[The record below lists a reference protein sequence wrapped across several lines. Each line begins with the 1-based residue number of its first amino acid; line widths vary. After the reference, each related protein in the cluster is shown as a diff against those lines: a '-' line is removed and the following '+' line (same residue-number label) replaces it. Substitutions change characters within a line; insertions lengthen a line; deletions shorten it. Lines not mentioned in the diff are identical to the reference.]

1 MVRSGPW
8 LLAAALALLAPGA
21 ASRAADATAAV
32 AEPASGGEIGVA
44 SWYGARHQGK
54 PTASGARFDM
64 HKLTAAHKL
73 LPLDTRVRVTN
84 LRNGRTVE
92 VTVTDRG
99 PYAGGRVIDLSAR
112 AAEALDLKK
121 RGIGRVRIEVIDGD
135 DDAG

>member
-21 ASRAADATAAV
+21 ASLAADGTAA
-32 AEPASGGEIGVA
+32 AASAPDAEIGVA
-44 SWYGARHQGK
+44 SWYGPWHQGRK
-54 PTASGARFDM
+54 TASGARFDM
-64 HKLTAAHKL
+64 HKLTAAHRQ

-84 LRNGRTVE
+84 LRNGRSVE

-99 PYAGGRVIDLSAR
+99 PYVHGRVIDLSAR

-121 RGIGRVRIEVIDGD
+121 RGIGRVRIEVIDD
-135 DDAG
+135 DQAG

>member
-1 MVRSGPW
+1 MMRPGLW

-21 ASRAADATAAV
+21 ASRAAEATDV
-32 AEPASGGEIGVA
+32 DQPVPATEIGIA

-54 PTASGARFDM
+54 PTASGAPFDM

-99 PYAGGRVIDLSAR
+99 PYVGGRVIDLSAR
-112 AAEALDLKK
+112 AAEALDLKE
-121 RGIGRVRIEVIDGD
+121 RGIGRVKIEVID

>member
-1 MVRSGPW
+1 MVRPGPW

-21 ASRAADATAAV
+21 ASRAADVTAV
-32 AEPASGGEIGVA
+32 DQPAPEIGIA

-54 PTASGARFDM
+54 PTASGAPFDM

-99 PYAGGRVIDLSAR
+99 PYAGDRVIDLSAR

-121 RGIGRVRIEVIDGD
+121 RGIGRVKIEVID

>member
-21 ASRAADATAAV
+21 ASRAADATAV
-32 AEPASGGEIGVA
+32 AEPTPGGEVGVA
-44 SWYGARHQGK
+44 SWYGARHHGK

-121 RGIGRVRIEVIDGD
+121 RGIGRVRIEVIDDD